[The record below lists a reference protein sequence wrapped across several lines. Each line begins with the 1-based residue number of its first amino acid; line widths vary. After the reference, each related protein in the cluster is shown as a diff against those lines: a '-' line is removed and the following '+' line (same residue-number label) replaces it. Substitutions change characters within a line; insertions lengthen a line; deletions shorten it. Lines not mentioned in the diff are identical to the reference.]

1 VRPREH
7 ADIPPTESPR
17 HGFQGDR
24 APPPPPPGVPAGLT
38 IAISRETGA
47 RGGTIGRRVGRKL
60 GWQVY
65 DQELLEYLVQD
76 STVQQGLRDS
86 LTPDASRWL
95 EEHLQGLLAR
105 GELDDNPSIL
115 SLARLSLTLGAQGR
129 VVLIGRGAGFL
140 LPRETT
146 LHVRLIAPLEDRVAY
161 LSQCLRLT
169 MDEARERVR
178 LRDARRS
185 EYLSAYLHRTPGEV
199 YGYDMVL
206 NTSSVGEDLCAEL
219 ITHAARTRSA
229 QRFGS
234 SESEPTGG
242 AAGK

>member
-1 VRPREH
+1 MVGPSDH
-7 ADIPPTESPR
+7 DTDSSLESPR

-24 APPPPPPGVPAGLT
+24 APPPPPPSVPAGLT

-65 DQELLEYLVQD
+65 DQELLEYLIQE
-76 STVQQGLRDS
+76 SAVQQGLRES
-86 LTPDASRWL
+86 LTPEAARWL
-95 EEHLQGLLAR
+95 DVQLAELVATGR
-105 GELDDNPSIL
+105 LDDNPPIV
-115 SLARLSLTLGAQGR
+115 SLARLSLTLGAQGQ

-146 LHVRLIAPLEDRVAY
+146 LHVRVVAPLNDRVAY

-169 MDEARERVR
+169 LDEARERVR

-185 EYLSAYLHRTPGEV
+185 DYLSTYLHRPPSDV
-199 YGYDMVL
+199 YGYDLVL
-206 NTSSVGEDLCAEL
+206 NTSSLGEDLCADL
-219 ITHAARTRSA
+219 VLQAARAKAR
-229 QRFGS
+229 QRFGI
-234 SESEPTGG
+234 EGEPSVGVPS
-242 AAGK
+242 

>member
-1 VRPREH
+1 MEP
-7 ADIPPTESPR
+7 IPPDGLDAGPTLDSPR

-24 APPPPPPGVPAGLT
+24 GSPPRLPTIPAGLT

-65 DQELLEYLVQD
+65 DQELLGYLVQE
-76 STVQQGLRDS
+76 SSVQQGLRES
-86 LTPDASRWL
+86 LSPEASRWL
-95 EEHLQGLLAR
+95 DEQLQAHLATGR
-105 GELDDNPSIL
+105 LDDNPPIL

-146 LHVRLIAPLEDRVAY
+146 LHVRLVAPFEDRAAY
-161 LSQCLRLT
+161 MSQCLRLT
-169 MDEARERVR
+169 LDEARERVR

-185 EYLSAYLHRTPGEV
+185 EYLSAYLHRPQGDV
-199 YGYDMVL
+199 YGYDVVL
-206 NTSSVGEDLCAEL
+206 NTRSLGEDLCAEL
-219 ITHAARTRSA
+219 ITQAARAKSA
-229 QRFGS
+229 QRFGTD
-234 SESEPTGG
+234 EGEP
-242 AAGK
+242 

>member
-1 VRPREH
+1 MMEPRDHETEL
-7 ADIPPTESPR
+7 PPESPR

-24 APPPPPPGVPAGLT
+24 APPPPTPAVPAGLT

-65 DQELLEYLVQD
+65 DQELLEYLVQE
-76 STVQQGLRDS
+76 SAVQQGLRES
-86 LTPDASRWL
+86 LSPEASRWL
-95 EEHLQGLLAR
+95 DQQLQTHLATGR
-105 GELDDNPSIL
+105 LDDNPSIL

-146 LHVRLIAPLEDRVAY
+146 LHVRLVAPFEDRVAY
-161 LSQCLRLT
+161 MSQCLRLT
-169 MDEARERVR
+169 LDEARERVR

-185 EYLSAYLHRTPGEV
+185 EYLSAYLHQPQGDV
-199 YGYDMVL
+199 YGYDLIL
-206 NTSSVGEDLCAEL
+206 NTSSLGEDLSAEL
-219 ITHAARTRSA
+219 VTQAARAKSA
-229 QRFGS
+229 QRFGFDGGNAL
-234 SESEPTGG
+234 ESLPS
-242 AAGK
+242 